1 MRSRTPLL
9 ALLAASLLV
18 TPSLAQDKKTFAS
31 VTEALQASGAM
42 GGRSGP
48 RGVNWI
54 DGGNRYSYTTRGA
67 DGEEIRA
74 TNPATGS
81 DTLLFSA
88 KDVTF
93 PDTAAPFSYRSFQFA
108 QDSKHLVFQTRFKQ
122 IYRRSGSSD

>member
-1 MRSRTPLL
+1 MRYRTLPLV
-9 ALLAASLLV
+9 LLAAALL
-18 TPSLAQDKKTFAS
+18 TATSEAQDKKTFAN

-42 GGRSGP
+42 SGQSGP
-48 RGVNWI
+48 RSVNWI

-88 KDVTF
+88 KGVTF
-93 PDTAAPFSYRSFQFA
+93 PDTAEPFRYRTLHF
-108 QDSKHLVFQTRFKQ
+108 
-122 IYRRSGSSD
+122 